1 MSDERL
7 MITGATGMVGSSIAR
22 RAVEA
27 GYHVRALVRPE
38 SDRGQLEELGVE
50 MMEGDLAKPESL
62 APAVA
67 GVDLVVHA
75 AAKVGDWGSA
85 DEYRAVNVVALE
97 HLLTAVEH
105 EGQLKR
111 WIQISSLG
119 VYPARHHHGTD
130 ETVPADLAGLDGYT
144 RTKAES
150 ENVVKRHMEENGLPA
165 IILRPG
171 FVYGPG
177 DRHVL
182 PRLIERIRSGKM
194 KLIGDGKKLL
204 NNTYVGS
211 LADAVILAL
220 QKDDVLGE
228 TFNIRDE
235 RLVTREEFVG
245 AIADY
250 LGQPRPGKIPLWL
263 ARVLAGVVEPLARA
277 RRKPEAPIL
286 TRARIKFLTLNLDYS
301 IAKAKQMLGYRPKV
315 DFQDGIREALDWAT
329 RAER

>member
-1 MSDERL
+1 MSGERL
-7 MITGATGMVGSSIAR
+7 LITGATGMVGGSIAQ

-27 GYHVRALVRPE
+27 GYQVRALVRPQ
-38 SDRGQLEELGVE
+38 SDRSLLEGLGVE
-50 MMEGDLAKPESL
+50 MIEGDLAKPESL
-62 APAVA
+62 PPAVV
-67 GVDLVVHA
+67 GMDLVVHA

-85 DEYRAVNVVALE
+85 DQYRAINVVALE

-130 ETVPADLAGLDGYT
+130 ETTPADLDGLDGYT

-150 ENVVKRHMEENGLPA
+150 ENVVKRHMEQDGLPA

-182 PRLIERIRSGKM
+182 PRLIERIKAGKM

-204 NNTYVGS
+204 NNTYSGNLS
-211 LADAVILAL
+211 DAVILAL
-220 QKDDVLGE
+220 QKDGVLGE

-235 RLVTREEFVG
+235 RLVTREEFMG

-250 LGQPRPGKIPLWL
+250 LGRPRPRKVPLWV
-263 ARVLAGVVEPLARA
+263 ARTVAGVVEPLARA

-286 TRARIKFLTLNLDYS
+286 TKARIKFLTLNLDYS
-301 IAKAKQMLGYRPKV
+301 IAKAKQMLGYRPGV

-329 RAER
+329 KRA

>member
-1 MSDERL
+1 VSGERL
-7 MITGATGMVGSSIAR
+7 LITGATGMVGGSIAQ

-27 GYHVRALVRPE
+27 GYQVRALVRPQ
-38 SDRGQLEELGVE
+38 SDRSQLEGLGVE
-50 MMEGDLAKPESL
+50 MIEGDLARPESL
-62 APAVA
+62 PPAVV
-67 GVDLVVHA
+67 GMDLVVHA

-85 DEYRAVNVVALE
+85 DDYRAINVVALE

-119 VYPARHHHGTD
+119 VYPARHHYGTD
-130 ETVPADLAGLDGYT
+130 ETTPTDLAGLDGYT

-165 IILRPG
+165 VILRPG

-182 PRLIERIRSGKM
+182 PRLIERIQSGKM

-204 NNTYVGS
+204 NNTYSGNLS
-211 LADAVILAL
+211 DAVILAL
-220 QKDDVLGE
+220 QKDGLLGE

-235 RLVTREEFVG
+235 RLVTREEFMG

-250 LGQPRPGKIPLWL
+250 LGRPRPGKVPLWV
-263 ARVLAGVVEPLARA
+263 ARTLAGVVEPLARA

-286 TRARIKFLTLNLDYS
+286 TKARIKFLTLNLDYS
-301 IAKAKQMLGYRPKV
+301 IAKAKQMLDYQPKV

-329 RAER
+329 KMA